1 MQSNA
6 GAINDNLTFLSEIH
20 GNTPTNIALD
30 LSGSPFRVLWMAHQH
45 TWRENGVQIFQS
57 VPFQP
62 EAFMNLSQADL
73 SALIGSRICHD
84 LISPIGAINNG
95 LELLDMAGGQSGP
108 EMDLIQQSVG
118 NASAR
123 IRYFRVAFGAAGEQT
138 MGRSEIISILEDVM
152 QGARLNV
159 AWGPMDAQP
168 RSHVRLAFLAL
179 LCVEAAMPYGGRIE
193 ISQNDGKW
201 LLHGHAEKLNID
213 PLLWEILSTKDA
225 PSDLRPAQVQFA
237 LLPLIA
243 ADMDRRVQV
252 QMADDTVKLSF

>member
-1 MQSNA
+1 MS
-6 GAINDNLTFLSEIH
+6 
-20 GNTPTNIALD
+20 
-30 LSGSPFRVLWMAHQH
+30 
-45 TWRENGVQIFQS
+45 
-57 VPFQP
+57 
-62 EAFMNLSQADL
+62 LSQASL

-108 EMDLIQQSVG
+108 EMDLIQESVG

-138 MGRSEIISILEDVM
+138 MGRSEITSILADVM
-152 QGARLNV
+152 QGARLDV

-179 LCVEAAMPYGGRIE
+179 LCVETAMPYGGRIE

-201 LLHGHAEKLNID
+201 LLHGRADKLNID
-213 PLLWEILSTKDA
+213 APLWEMLSTKKA

-243 ADMDRRVQV
+243 DDMDRRIQI
-252 QMADDTVKLSF
+252 QIENDTVKLSF